1 MNRKF
6 IVLVIILIS
15 LIYLL
20 FSLEKVSSS
29 TEDVKKEI
37 IKQSVLYKIDPKIS
51 LRIAKCES
59 NFNDLAKNKHSSAK
73 GIYQFIDKTW
83 ESKCEGDVLNYKHNI
98 ACFVKLYKKY
108 PNYWVCK

>member
-20 FSLEKVSSS
+20 FSLEKVSAS
-29 TEDVKKEI
+29 TEDVKMEI
-37 IKQSVLYKIDPKIS
+37 IKQSILYKIDPKIS

-59 NFNDLAKNKHSSAK
+59 NFNELAKNKNSSAK
-73 GIYQFIDKTW
+73 GVYQFIDRTW
-83 ESKCEGDVLNYKHNI
+83 KGYCNGNVFDYTANI
-98 ACFVKLYKKY
+98 ECFMKLYKKY
-108 PNYWVCK
+108 PTWWSCR